1 MSEISLGDKTLPSS
15 IIRQECL
22 SELCCDSLSLMKEL
36 NCKLRAYMSEISLGD
51 KTLASSIIRQE
62 CLSELCTVL

>member
-22 SELCCDSLSLMKEL
+22 SELCCDRLSVIKEL
-36 NCKLRAYMSEISLGD
+36 NYKLAYMSEISLGD
-51 KTLASSIIRQE
+51 NTLPSSIIRQE